1 MLDLRSTVER
11 SDQGT
16 SGIDDTLRTTIRKS
30 KTYGRLLTTLYQPH
44 SMRATN
50 EYDFNGNGII
60 DPEEREIMI
69 EDRRRKM
76 EDADAKR
83 DAQRRMT
90 WFALSG
96 MVLYPLAIILASA
109 LGYSEAAGLIADIA
123 TVYVVAVSG
132 VTAAYFGFNAMES
145 NK

>member
-1 MLDLRSTVER
+1 MNRED
-11 SDQGT
+11 
-16 SGIDDTLRTTIRKS
+16 IDT
-30 KTYGRLLTTLYQPH
+30 
-44 SMRATN
+44 
-50 EYDFNGNGII
+50 NGNGII
-60 DPEEREIMI
+60 DPEELAWIEL

-90 WFALSG
+90 WFALAG
-96 MVLYPLAIILASA
+96 MVLYPLAILAASLMG
-109 LGYSEAAGLIADIA
+109 LGEAAGLVADIA

-132 VTAAYFGFNAMES
+132 VTAAYFGFNAMEA

>member
-1 MLDLRSTVER
+1 M
-11 SDQGT
+11 T
-16 SGIDDTLRTTIRKS
+16 SS
-30 KTYGRLLTTLYQPH
+30 
-44 SMRATN
+44 
-50 EYDFNGNGII
+50 EYDFNGNGVI

-96 MVLYPLAIILASA
+96 MVLYPVAIVLAFAFGA
-109 LGYSEAAGLIADIA
+109 VGAAELLSDIA
-123 TVYVVAVSG
+123 AVYVVAVSG

-145 NK
+145 RNLE

>member
-1 MLDLRSTVER
+1 M
-11 SDQGT
+11 
-16 SGIDDTLRTTIRKS
+16 
-30 KTYGRLLTTLYQPH
+30 
-44 SMRATN
+44 TN
-50 EYDFNGNGII
+50 SEYDFNGNGKI

-90 WFALSG
+90 WFALAG
-96 MVLYPLAIILASA
+96 MVLYPFAILMAS
-109 LGYSEAAGLIADIA
+109 LFGLNEAAGLIADIA

-132 VTAAYFGFNAMES
+132 VTAAYFGFNAMEA

>member
-1 MLDLRSTVER
+1 M
-11 SDQGT
+11 
-16 SGIDDTLRTTIRKS
+16 
-30 KTYGRLLTTLYQPH
+30 
-44 SMRATN
+44 TN
-50 EYDFNGNGII
+50 SEYDINGNGKL
-60 DPEEREIMI
+60 DPKEREILL

-83 DAQRRMT
+83 DAQRKMT

-96 MVLYPLAIILASA
+96 MVLYPLSILVASG
-109 LGYSEAAGLIADIA
+109 LGLSEAAGLIADIA

-132 VTAAYFGFNAMES
+132 VTAAYFGFNAMEA

>member
-1 MLDLRSTVER
+1 M
-11 SDQGT
+11 
-16 SGIDDTLRTTIRKS
+16 
-30 KTYGRLLTTLYQPH
+30 
-44 SMRATN
+44 TN
-50 EYDFNGNGII
+50 SEYDINGNGKI
-60 DPEEREIMI
+60 DPKEREILL

-83 DAQRRMT
+83 DAQRQMT

-96 MVLYPLAIILASA
+96 MVLYPLAILVASW
-109 LGYSEAAGLIADIA
+109 LGLSDAASLIADIA

-145 NK
+145 GK